1 MKKETVLALLAAHPK
16 AAGLGFAAL
25 NRLPFRNRWSRELQ
39 CGLSLLRGC
48 KVENAGDSNR
58 VLIGDLARLT
68 NCVFHFEGSGNTILI
83 GNRCNC
89 ADAVFWAEGDGNT
102 IALGEHVTL
111 TGKDHL
117 AALEG
122 TRLEIGPD
130 CLIAKHVSFR
140 TGDSH
145 SLVKKGTRERLNP
158 ARDIRIGAHVWIG
171 SNVTVLKGSSVAGHC
186 TVGANSLVCK
196 AHVTPNCVLAGVPAR
211 VLRED
216 VDWVPET
223 L

>member
-1 MKKETVLALLAAHPK
+1 MKKETILTLLAAHPK
-16 AAGLGFAAL
+16 AARLGFAAL
-25 NRLPFRNRWSRELQ
+25 NRLPFRNRLGKEVQW
-39 CGLSLLRGC
+39 GLSLLRGS
-48 KVENAGDSNR
+48 KVENFGSNNR

-68 NCVFHFEGSGNTILI
+68 GCVFHFEGSSNTIVI
-83 GNRCNC
+83 GNRSNC
-89 ADAVFWAEGDGNT
+89 ADTVFWAEGDGNT

-111 TGKDHL
+111 TGNDHL

-122 TRLEIGPD
+122 TRLEIGAD

-145 SLVKKGTRERLNP
+145 SLVKKGTKERLNP
-158 ARDIRIGAHVWIG
+158 AKDIRIGKHVWIG
-171 SNVTVLKGSSVAGHC
+171 SNVTVLKGSVVADHC

-196 AHVTPNCVLAGVPAR
+196 AHDIPNCVLAGVPAK

-216 VDWVPET
+216 TDWVPEV